1 MGQSIKRDS
10 YRKIITELQSELGIK
25 LVKVGKLT
33 NKKACIE
40 AICNIVKLSLQ
51 TQERKEIDKYIETNR
66 ALNDINCELKRENQ
80 ELKDKILELEF
91 KINQKNEEYIFM
103 KQQLK
108 EYQESLEIR
117 QNNFDNLL
125 SDFNNV
131 KKQKTKIL
139 IISILIIIGVMLW
152 KY

>member
-25 LVKVGKLT
+25 LVNVGKLT

-51 TQERKEIDKYIETNR
+51 TQERKEIDKYIATNK

-117 QNNFDNLL
+117 QNNFNNLL
-125 SDFNNV
+125 SDFNNI

-139 IISILIIIGVMLW
+139 IISILIIMGVMLW

>member
-1 MGQSIKRDS
+1 
-10 YRKIITELQSELGIK
+10 
-25 LVKVGKLT
+25 
-33 NKKACIE
+33 
-40 AICNIVKLSLQ
+40 
-51 TQERKEIDKYIETNR
+51 
-66 ALNDINCELKRENQ
+66 
-80 ELKDKILELEF
+80 
-91 KINQKNEEYIFM
+91 M

>member
-25 LVKVGKLT
+25 LVNVGKLT

-51 TQERKEIDKYIETNR
+51 TQERKEIDKYIETNK

-117 QNNFDNLL
+117 QNNFNNLL
-125 SDFNNV
+125 SDFNNI

-139 IISILIIIGVMLW
+139 IISILIIMGVMLW